1 MSSLFKHI
9 VVPLDFTEKNN
20 TALKFA
26 LRLAKQNGSRVTL
39 LHVIETIEYAEDGEL
54 AAFYESLKK
63 QARENLATCGEQFRT
78 AEVPAVEKVV
88 LGKRAPGIVSYALQ
102 QDADLIVLSSHKVDL
117 NDNSR
122 GWATLSYQVS
132 ILCQCPVMLVK

>member
-1 MSSLFKHI
+1 MPALFRKI
-9 VVPLDFTEKNN
+9 VVPLDFTEKNS
-20 TALKFA
+20 AAIEFA
-26 LRLAKQNGSRVTL
+26 LRLSIQNDSHVTL
-39 LHVIETIEYAEDGEL
+39 LHVIEMIEYADDGEL

-63 QARENLATCGEQFRT
+63 QAEANLTSWGEQFRAAKIPV
-78 AEVPAVEKVV
+78 AERIVM
-88 LGKRAPGIVSYALQ
+88 GKRAQGIVNFALQ
-102 QDADLIVLSSHKVDL
+102 ESADLIVLSSHKVNL